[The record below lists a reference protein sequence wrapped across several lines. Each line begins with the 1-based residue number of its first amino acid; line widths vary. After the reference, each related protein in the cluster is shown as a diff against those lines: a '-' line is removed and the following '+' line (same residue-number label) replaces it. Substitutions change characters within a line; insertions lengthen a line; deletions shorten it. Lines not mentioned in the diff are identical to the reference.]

1 MPFLIKDDELFEKYN
16 KICGKNSIIIEK
28 EFYIKPV
35 YNEKYL
41 KIKIKSYDEKINT
54 SLHDNKNTKIR
65 LSIYLSIGNIDWFSL
80 QKREK
85 LLPSS
90 VLEKC

>member
-1 MPFLIKDDELFEKYN
+1 MSPYRRDVYETKYMPFLIKDGELFEKYN
-16 KICGKNSIIIEK
+16 KIWGKNSIIIEK

-41 KIKIKSYDEKINT
+41 KTKIKSYNEKINT

-65 LSIYLSIGNIDWFSL
+65 LSIYLSIGNID
-80 QKREK
+80 
-85 LLPSS
+85 
-90 VLEKC
+90 